1 MEESRVSKEFNELVS
16 YLEENQEGY
25 WLNGNLKVLV
35 ELLDRLFSNPEP
47 LDLEN
52 QKKLFIMSMSCYP
65 LFSFSLDRD
74 LNAIPEV
81 LRYSLLS
88 KCFFVDAPKGIS
100 ALVNELLD
108 EVDEEWNENDE
119 VGDHQFFNVVEMVLR
134 NPSLDLAML
143 EEEFHST
150 GDTGFIS
157 AILNNPNCPQEI
169 LRSIIESDHFIFDD
183 RENEDLVE
191 QAKEI
196 LVSRESNTI

>member
-1 MEESRVSKEFNELVS
+1 MSKEFNELVS
-16 YLEENQEGY
+16 YLEKNQEGY
-25 WLNGNLKVLV
+25 WLNGNIKELV
-35 ELLDRLFSNPEP
+35 DLLNRLFSIAEP
-47 LDLEN
+47 LDLEE

-74 LNAIPEV
+74 LNTIPEV

-100 ALVNELLD
+100 VSVNELLE

-119 VGDHQFFNVVEMVLR
+119 VGDHQFFNLVEMVLR
-134 NPSLDLAML
+134 NPSLDLAIL

-157 AILNNPNCPQEI
+157 SILNNPNCPQEI
-169 LRSIIESDHFIFDD
+169 LQSIVESDHFIFDD

-196 LVSRESNTI
+196 LASRQSSTK

>member
-1 MEESRVSKEFNELVS
+1 MSKEFNELVS
-16 YLEENQEGY
+16 YLEKNQEGY
-25 WLNGNLKVLV
+25 WLNGNIKELV
-35 ELLDRLFSNPEP
+35 DLLNRLFIIAEP
-47 LDLEN
+47 LDLEE

-74 LNAIPEV
+74 LNTIPEV

-100 ALVNELLD
+100 VSVNELLD

-119 VGDHQFFNVVEMVLR
+119 VGDHQFFNLVEMVLR
-134 NPSLDLAML
+134 NPSLDLAIL

-157 AILNNPNCPQEI
+157 SILNNPNCPQEI
-169 LRSIIESDHFIFDD
+169 LQSIVESDHFIFDE

-196 LVSRESNTI
+196 LASRQSSTK

>member
-1 MEESRVSKEFNELVS
+1 MSKEFNELVS

-25 WLNGNLKVLV
+25 WLNGNIKELV
-35 ELLDRLFSNPEP
+35 ELLNRLFSSPEP
-47 LDLEN
+47 IDLEE
-52 QKKLFIMSMSCYP
+52 QKKLFMMSMSCYP
-65 LFSFSLDRD
+65 LFSFSLDRN
-74 LNAIPEV
+74 LSTIPEV

-100 ALVNELLD
+100 VSVNELLD

-134 NPSLDLAML
+134 NPSLDLAIL
-143 EEEFHST
+143 EEEFQST

-157 AILNNPNCPQEI
+157 SILNNPNCPQEI
-169 LRSIIESDHFIFDD
+169 LQSIVESDHFIFDD

-196 LVSRESNTI
+196 LASRQSSTK

>member
-1 MEESRVSKEFNELVS
+1 MSKEFNELVS

-25 WLNGNLKVLV
+25 WLNGNIMELV
-35 ELLDRLFSNPEP
+35 ELLNRLFSSPEP
-47 LDLEN
+47 IDLEE

-74 LNAIPEV
+74 LHTIPEV
-81 LRYSLLS
+81 LRYSLLR
-88 KCFFVDAPKGIS
+88 KCFFVDAPKGVS
-100 ALVNELLD
+100 VSVNELLD

-134 NPSLDLAML
+134 NPSLDLAIL
-143 EEEFHST
+143 EEEFQST

-157 AILNNPNCPQEI
+157 SILNNPNCPQEI
-169 LRSIIESDHFIFDD
+169 LQSIVESDHFIFDD

-196 LVSRESNTI
+196 LASRQSKEFP